1 MDKNNG
7 NSGLSATALIH
18 GGFGYF
24 LEIVRHSGC
33 CVWPIARVFIVN
45 VSTEFAFG
53 ILARRLNTRVFTVR

>member
-1 MDKNNG
+1 MDKNKD
-7 NSGLSATALIH
+7 NSGLSATALMH